1 MGKKLLGIDIGYDR
15 LKMVLVNGKK
25 VKKAAIVPMPS
36 NLVKEGRVVS
46 IESMGELI
54 RTTMRENGLHC
65 QNAAVVLS
73 NESVFVR
80 NGTMPRMTA
89 DRLVYN
95 LPFEFRDYITDELKN
110 YVVDYAMISDPA
122 DLKAK
127 AEANPD
133 ADDETDTARTMELLA
148 VACPVSILEETKAY
162 LRKAGLKLTKAA
174 PTVCAYAPLI
184 RDMQQRTGTS
194 GGEYC
199 ILDLGY
205 QAVRMYM
212 FKGDCHQVTRVLEV
226 GLSSIDD
233 VIADAYNV
241 DVHLAHTY
249 LLTNHD
255 DCQEK
260 EFCRNAF
267 NNIAVELM
275 RAINFYRFN
284 NPDSQLNDIWVCGGA
299 EIASLRSAIAETLD
313 MNLHNAD
320 ELVPDGHGFDECH
333 TLIQAVGIT
342 QD

>member
-1 MGKKLLGIDIGYDR
+1 MAKKLLGIDIGYDR
-15 LKMVLVNGKK
+15 LKLVLVSGKK
-25 VKKAAIVPMPS
+25 VKKAVIVPMPN
-36 NLVKEGRVVS
+36 NLIKEGRVVS

-54 RTTMRENGLHC
+54 RSTMRENGLHC
-65 QNAAVVLS
+65 SNAAVVLS
-73 NESVFVR
+73 NESVFVK
-80 NGTMPRMTA
+80 NVTMPRMTA

-110 YVVDYAMISDPA
+110 YAFDYAMITDPET
-122 DLKAK
+122 LKAS
-127 AEANPD
+127 APEEGD
-133 ADDETDTARTMELLA
+133 EETDTSRTMELLA
-148 VACPVSILEETKAY
+148 VACPTVVLEETRDY
-162 LRKAGLKLTKAA
+162 LRKAGLKLVKAA
-174 PTVCAYAPLI
+174 PTVCAFSPLI
-184 RDMQQRTGTS
+184 RQMQQRTGAS

-212 FKGDCHQVTRVLEV
+212 FKGDSHQASRVLEV
-226 GLSSIDD
+226 GLSTIDD

-255 DCQEK
+255 NCQEK

-284 NPDSQLNDIWVCGGA
+284 NPDSQLNDIWICGGGA
-299 EIASLRSAIAETLD
+299 EIESLRTAIAETLD
-313 MNLHNAD
+313 MNLHNAS
-320 ELVPDGHGFDECH
+320 ELVPNGEGFDECH